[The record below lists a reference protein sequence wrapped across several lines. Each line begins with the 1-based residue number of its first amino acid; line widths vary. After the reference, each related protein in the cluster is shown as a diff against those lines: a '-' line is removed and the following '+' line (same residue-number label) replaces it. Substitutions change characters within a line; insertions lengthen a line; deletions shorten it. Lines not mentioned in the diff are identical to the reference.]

1 MHLSHMIS
9 TAVQRHARRA
19 GGAAM
24 CVGLIALLA
33 ALPAVPAQ
41 ASATSTPSIQLP
53 VIASSVPQ
61 GQLETLLKGLP
72 LGELNA
78 TEVGKAVT
86 ELSTFGALPTGKVQE
101 AVTKVVET
109 LTSEGKTLGTLLT
122 PADVVSKLKSQLE
135 GLLGLPKLLELLGG
149 QDLKTLLTSALSTI
163 TPSQLL
169 GTLLNNAAKPEQL
182 LGNVLGA
189 VNAVELEALLGSP
202 LGSASFVP
210 STVDA
215 LAGELGMTA
224 ESLATELGIEP
235 VKLPA
240 LSLALSGSLPDGK
253 TLGVL
258 DGLDGINL
266 SLFTANGEQ
275 SGNGEGS
282 GGEGGSGGKGGS
294 GGAGG
299 SGNGA
304 SGSAGGNGTAG
315 NGSTGSTNAAP
326 SGTTVVV
333 NLPAPTNA
341 ALAGAASAATKIK
354 IVSHKVK
361 NGVATLVLQ
370 LPGAGNVAVSGRGV
384 RSVHGHVTKA
394 GRMTVRTRPTKA
406 RQSSNSKR
414 HPTNVKLTAS
424 FVPSSGA
431 SSSASVTVRFA
442 A

>member
-1 MHLSHMIS
+1 MHLSHTIS
-9 TAVQRHARRA
+9 TALHRRA
-19 GGAAM
+19 RSAGVAM
-24 CVGLIALLA
+24 ICVGLIALLA

-53 VIASSVPQ
+53 VTTSSVPQ
-61 GQLETLLKGLP
+61 SQLETLLKGLP

-78 TEVGKAVT
+78 TEVGKAVA
-86 ELSTFGALPTGKVQE
+86 ELSTFGTLPTGKVQE

-109 LTSEGKTLGTLLT
+109 LAGEGKTLGTLLT

-169 GTLLNNAAKPEQL
+169 GTLLDNAAKPEQL
-182 LGNVLGA
+182 VSKVLGA
-189 VNAVELEALLGSP
+189 VDAGELEALLGSP
-202 LGSASFVP
+202 LGGATFVP

-215 LAGELGMTA
+215 FAGELGMTA
-224 ESLATELGIEP
+224 ESLANELGIEP
-235 VKLPA
+235 VKLPP

-266 SLFTANGEQ
+266 SLSSASGEQ
-275 SGNGEGS
+275 SGGGAGGS
-282 GGEGGSGGKGGS
+282 GEGGSGGGS

-304 SGSAGGNGTAG
+304 SGGPGGNGSSGSSAG
-315 NGSTGSTNAAP
+315 TP

-333 NLPAPTNA
+333 NYPAPSSTA
-341 ALAGAASAATKIK
+341 VVGAGSAAAKIK
-354 IVSHKVK
+354 IVNHKVK

-370 LPGAGNVAVSGRGV
+370 LPGAGNVALTGRGV
-384 RSVHGHVTKA
+384 HSVRSHVTSA
-394 GRMTVRTRPTKA
+394 GRMTVRTRLTKA
-406 RQSSNSKR
+406 KRSSHGRRRPANI
-414 HPTNVKLTAS
+414 KLTAS
-424 FVPSSGA
+424 FASSSGA

-442 A
+442 G